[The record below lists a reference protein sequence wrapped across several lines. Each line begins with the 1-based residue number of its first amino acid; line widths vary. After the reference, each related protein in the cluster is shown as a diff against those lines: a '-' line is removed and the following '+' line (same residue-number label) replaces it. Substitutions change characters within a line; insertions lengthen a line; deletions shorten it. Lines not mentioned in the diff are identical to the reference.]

1 MVETLLRG
9 DNAETFRLESLP
21 LYPVWMKD
29 TPGGVKAERKV
40 SDTAG
45 GSGITGWTAKDSLRR
60 CSKKK
65 NVLERRERRQSVPP
79 ERAAV
84 LENSRAKVQRPLQ
97 AGTGDMTMTAVPS
110 AADERTTT
118 ALNVAGATTDP
129 VAGGRREKKRRKN
142 ARRNPLSDGRK
153 TNTAGGK
160 KEKYPGGCG
169 GCRYVRRNAAVF

>member
-1 MVETLLRG
+1 MRRISGWNLCL
-9 DNAETFRLESLP
+9 FI
-21 LYPVWMKD
+21 PVWMKD

-65 NVLERRERRQSVPP
+65 NGREKRPEAVGSP

-97 AGTGDMTMTAVPS
+97 P
-110 AADERTTT
+110 E
-118 ALNVAGATTDP
+118 P
-129 VAGGRREKKRRKN
+129 EI
-142 ARRNPLSDGRK
+142 
-153 TNTAGGK
+153 
-160 KEKYPGGCG
+160 
-169 GCRYVRRNAAVF
+169 